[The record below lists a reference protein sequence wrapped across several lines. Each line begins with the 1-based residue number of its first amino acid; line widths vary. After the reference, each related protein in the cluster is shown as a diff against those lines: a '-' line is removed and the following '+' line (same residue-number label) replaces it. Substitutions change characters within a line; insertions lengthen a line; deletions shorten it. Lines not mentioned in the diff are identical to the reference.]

1 MSAFDYLLLRHALA
15 ILLVLPAV
23 AAAQVSKTLHI
34 SGAVEKPRTLTV
46 EDLKSRPPKSI
57 SDIRM
62 IDEGGRREQR
72 TQIFTG
78 VLLRDLIDQTQVV
91 ERRRRDLRT
100 SVVVATATDGYRAV
114 FSWAELYLSAT
125 GDGALVYYELD
136 GKPLDEREGLIAL
149 ISMKDTRTGARHVR
163 WLQKIEVVPVG
174 P

>member
-1 MSAFDYLLLRHALA
+1 MRIAAFA
-15 ILLVLPAV
+15 IIFIIAIAGAPAAAV
-23 AAAQVSKTLHI
+23 AQASRTLQV
-34 SGAVEKPRTLTV
+34 SGAVEKPLTLTV
-46 EDLKSRPPKSI
+46 EDLKARPPKSI

-62 IDEGGRREQR
+62 IEEGGRREQR
-72 TQIFTG
+72 KQTYTG
-78 VLLRDLIDQTQVV
+78 VLLRDLIDQTRAV

-136 GKPLDEREGLIAL
+136 GKPLDDREGLIAL

-163 WLQKIEVVPVG
+163 WLQKIEIVPVG